1 VYNAVDITEY
11 NLTRIIKS
19 LETFEDY
26 HLPPE
31 QDRWARM
38 KQEWSG
44 EKVEEIKEEEVAPD
58 AQPCIMPGLANVKF
72 IFLMDPLDAIL
83 KRNKF

>member
-1 VYNAVDITEY
+1 
-11 NLTRIIKS
+11 
-19 LETFEDY
+19 
-26 HLPPE
+26 
-31 QDRWARM
+31 M